1 MRYSLQAA
9 LFAVLLL
16 SCSQPE
22 ILHPK
27 TGSIDALIPAVRE
40 IDSDGD
46 WGFYSDGEL
55 RIAGLELPEA
65 LVSGVVDEWIRL
77 SGLEMREG

>member
-9 LFAVLLL
+9 LVAVLLL

-22 ILHPK
+22 ISHPK

-40 IDSDGD
+40 IDSDGEL
-46 WGFYSDGEL
+46 GFYTDGEL
-55 RIAGLELPEA
+55 RIA
-65 LVSGVVDEWIRL
+65 
-77 SGLEMREG
+77 